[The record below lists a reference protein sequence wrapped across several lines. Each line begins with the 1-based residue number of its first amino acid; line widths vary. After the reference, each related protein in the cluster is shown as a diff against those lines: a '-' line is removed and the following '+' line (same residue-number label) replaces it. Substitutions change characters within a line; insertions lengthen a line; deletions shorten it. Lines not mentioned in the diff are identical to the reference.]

1 VSPFAF
7 ALDRACGPARAG
19 RLDLPHGEVLT
30 PAFMPVGTYGAVR
43 GLHPLEVEQA
53 GAQIILGNTYHLHLR
68 PGEETV
74 RAMGGLNRFSSWPRP
89 MLTDSGGFQV
99 FSLAGLRTVEEAGV
113 EFTSHIDGSVRT
125 LTPESS
131 MEIQWALGA
140 DVAMAFD
147 HVVPGQ
153 ASWALAEEGMERT
166 LRWLDRC
173 RVRHGELVAGR
184 QDGRTVGETPTDLPS
199 NNPTVHLPSS
209 RPATIPSHTTTIPSH
224 TTTIPSQTLWPIV
237 QGGTH
242 PDLRMR
248 SLEGTLARGPWT
260 GIAIG
265 GLSVGEPKPVMHRVL
280 EDFAHALPA
289 DRPRYLMGVGFPED
303 LVEGIAR
310 GVDLFDCVAATRNG
324 RHGSAWTSV
333 GRVNIRKAEHRTAD
347 QPLDPACDCSTCA
360 RFSRGYLRHLFVAGE
375 MLGLRLVSLHNV
387 RFLIR
392 IGELARAAI
401 LAGAFDGWSREWL
414 RRYHAREDA

>member
-1 VSPFAF
+1 MNQPFHF
-7 ALDRACGPARAG
+7 ALESVDGRARAG
-19 RLDLPHGEVLT
+19 RLSLPHGEVLT
-30 PAFMPVGTYGAVR
+30 PAFMPVGTYGSVR
-43 GLHPLEVEQA
+43 GLHPAEVEAA

-68 PGEETV
+68 PGEATV
-74 RAMGGLNRFSSWPRP
+74 RALGGLHRFTTWSRP

-99 FSLAGLRTVEEAGV
+99 FSLAGLRTIEEEGV

-140 DVAMAFD
+140 DIAMAFD

-153 ASWALAEEGMERT
+153 ASFALAEEGMERT

-173 RVRHGELVAGR
+173 KVHHAELAESVPFPG
-184 QDGRTVGETPTDLPS
+184 LP
-199 NNPTVHLPSS
+199 PS
-209 RPATIPSHTTTIPSH
+209 PFPPQA
-224 TTTIPSQTLWPIV
+224 LWPIV

-242 PDLRMR
+242 EALRLR

-265 GLSVGEPKPVMHRVL
+265 GLSVGETKPVMHAVL
-280 EDFAHALPA
+280 ESLAERLPA

-303 LVEGIAR
+303 LVEGVAR

-324 RHGSAWTSV
+324 RHGSAWTSA
-333 GRVNIRKAEHRTAD
+333 GRVNIRRADHRTAGA
-347 QPLDPACDCSTCA
+347 PLDPACDCATCA

-387 RFLIR
+387 RFLLR
-392 IGELARAAI
+392 LGELARAAI
-401 LAGAFDGWSREWL
+401 QAGEFDRWSREWL